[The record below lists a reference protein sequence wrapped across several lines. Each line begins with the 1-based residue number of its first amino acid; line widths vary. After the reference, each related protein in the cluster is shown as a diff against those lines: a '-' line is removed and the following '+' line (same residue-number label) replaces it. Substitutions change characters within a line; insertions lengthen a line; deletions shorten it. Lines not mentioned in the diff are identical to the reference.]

1 MHNLVRKCN
10 LILGHCCSSST
21 SDFLSYQPVYQR
33 SRWPGSITIP
43 FYRSIRTLL
52 AAACFHDSVKSGQ
65 DGRDDEHPDTGFS
78 REYFF
83 KCPDNDKEYKV
94 FGESHIDEIAEKHGL
109 KVLANIPIDP
119 KISAACDAGM
129 IELFDGNWFDS
140 VAEGL
145 ASQIGELGERRGK
158 WRDCKR
164 RNGAKSRP

>member
-1 MHNLVRKCN
+1 
-10 LILGHCCSSST
+10 
-21 SDFLSYQPVYQR
+21 
-33 SRWPGSITIP
+33 
-43 FYRSIRTLL
+43 
-52 AAACFHDSVKSGQ
+52 
-65 DGRDDEHPDTGFS
+65 
-78 REYFF
+78 
-83 KCPDNDKEYKV
+83 
-94 FGESHIDEIAEKHGL
+94 
-109 KVLANIPIDP
+109 VLANIPIDP